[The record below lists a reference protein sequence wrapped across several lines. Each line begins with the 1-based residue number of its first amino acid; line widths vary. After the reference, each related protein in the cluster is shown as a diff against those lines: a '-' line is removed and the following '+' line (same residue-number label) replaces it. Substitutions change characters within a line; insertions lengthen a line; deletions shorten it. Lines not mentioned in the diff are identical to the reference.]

1 MIGFC
6 EIEEKN
12 KNIFAPPPQQKVR
25 TGAAIPTIFFLCI
38 MII

>member
-12 KNIFAPPPQQKVR
+12 NLFLFAPPPQQKVR
-25 TGAAIPTIFFLCI
+25 MGAPIPTHFF
-38 MII
+38 